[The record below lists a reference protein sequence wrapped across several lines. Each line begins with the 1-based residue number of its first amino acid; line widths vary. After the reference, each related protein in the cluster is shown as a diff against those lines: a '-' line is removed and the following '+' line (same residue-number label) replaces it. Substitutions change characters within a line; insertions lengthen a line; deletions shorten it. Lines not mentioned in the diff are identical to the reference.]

1 MIRHSPL
8 YDVLSV
14 LDSFNQATRLPMQST
29 RGASG
34 SNGDTGWGM
43 LIDCY
48 ATNEQAVVLAALP
61 GIHPDDTN
69 VSVDSDTLTITGNV
83 SGGRKQQDEQGDA
96 VTWYLSEIPRGSFER
111 RITLPFQIDE
121 EHVEAQFSHGMLR
134 IVLPKLEASRPR
146 QISVQVM
153 ESRFPEIT
161 GESRQENE
169 ADKTAE

>member
-14 LDSFNQATRLPMQST
+14 LDSFNQATRLPMQS
-29 RGASG
+29 AKSNMG
-34 SNGDTGWGM
+34 SNGETGWGM

-48 ATNEQAVVLAALP
+48 ATNDQAVVLAALP

-69 VSVDSDTLTITGNV
+69 VSVDNDTLTITGNV
-83 SGGRKQQDEQGDA
+83 TGGRKQQDEQGDQ
-96 VTWYLSEIPRGSFER
+96 VTWYLSEIPRGSYER

-121 EHVEAQFSHGMLR
+121 EHVEAQFSNGMLR
-134 IVLPKLEASRPR
+134 IVLPRLEASRPR

-153 ESRFPEIT
+153 ENRFPEIA
-161 GESRQENE
+161 GESGD
-169 ADKTAE
+169 DKGKSKSDK

>member
-14 LDSFNQATRLPMQST
+14 LDSFNQATRLPMQSN
-29 RGASG
+29 RSSQS
-34 SNGDTGWGM
+34 SNGENGWGM

-48 ATNEQAVVLAALP
+48 ATNDQAVVLAALP

-69 VSVDSDTLTITGNV
+69 VSVDQDTLTITGV
-83 SGGRKQQDEQGDA
+83 VTGGRKQQDEQGDP

-121 EHVEAQFSHGMLR
+121 EHVEAQFSNGMLR
-134 IVLPKLEASRPR
+134 IVLPKLEASKPR
-146 QISVQVM
+146 KVSVQVM
-153 ESRFPEIT
+153 ESRFPEIAVES
-161 GESRQENE
+161 GEEKEKSKSN
-169 ADKTAE
+169 K